1 MPCPSVL
8 SLWVLPLGSRLPNLE
23 ATSTSEPALSQGGQ
37 ERGNAADG
45 VEGGGILCTSYCVLL
60 LCTYCVLLLGLVTIP
75 LDARQS
81 LGQPV
86 VTAQVVAQSSSLRS
100 SDLKPQR
107 PPHTHLPVAYFLS
120 CLCLKRK
127 QEAEQVRVMDN
138 SLIFCRS
145 VIKNFM

>member
-1 MPCPSVL
+1 M
-8 SLWVLPLGSRLPNLE
+8 LPMVWR
-23 ATSTSEPALSQGGQ
+23 
-37 ERGNAADG
+37 
-45 VEGGGILCTSYCVLL
+45 GGILSTSYCVLL
-60 LCTYCVLLLGLVTIP
+60 LCTYCVLLLGLVAIP
-75 LDARQS
+75 LDARQR

-86 VTAQVVAQSSSLRS
+86 VTTQAMAQSSSLRS
-100 SDLKPQR
+100 SDLKPQ
-107 PPHTHLPVAYFLS
+107 PLHTHLPVVYFLS